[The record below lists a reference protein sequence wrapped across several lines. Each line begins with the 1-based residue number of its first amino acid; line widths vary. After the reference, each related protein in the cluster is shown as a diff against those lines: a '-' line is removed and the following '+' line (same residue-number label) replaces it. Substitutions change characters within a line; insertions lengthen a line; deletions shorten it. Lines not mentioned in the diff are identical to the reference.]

1 MRAQYMDS
9 NVMNDTAAPTRNSRS
24 WLFVALVALLA
35 LGLGGWRG
43 WNWWQ
48 AREAAR
54 QTRLDIAE
62 QRVAALEARIE
73 ALRRDLRAQSQRI
86 QDGAATNR
94 VLRDEVLGLGQRGAL
109 LEDTVAKL
117 ADSRRSGAQALRLDE
132 VELLLSQAGQRLQVA
147 DDAEG
152 ARRAYA
158 LAAGALDGIDDPR
171 LLNLKQALAQERAAA
186 DALGVGT
193 QATTARKLAA
203 FRARLRILPAR
214 PAETARPAWQRLIS
228 PLVEVRPSQQTTL
241 DPAQRTAAQAALD
254 LQLGLAQAAL
264 ERGDDAGFDRALAAA
279 DAWLPRL
286 WPASPALA
294 RCRAELKALQ
304 AAPLRDAAPVLGS
317 TLQQLRA
324 WRAGG
329 PGSAPSPAATA
340 MSMGDK
346 RS

>member
-1 MRAQYMDS
+1 MDS
-9 NVMNDTAAPTRNSRS
+9 NVMNDTDAAPRRTSLS
-24 WLFVALVALLA
+24 WLFVALVVLLA
-35 LGLGGWRG
+35 IGLGGWRG

-62 QRVAALEARIE
+62 QRVAALEARVE

-171 LLNLKQALAQERAAA
+171 LLNLKQALAQERATA
-186 DALGVGT
+186 DALGPGT
-193 QATTARKLAA
+193 QATAARRLAA
-203 FRARLRILPAR
+203 FRAKLKTLPVQPVEA
-214 PAETARPAWQRLIS
+214 ARPAWQRLIS

-241 DPAQRTAAQAALD
+241 DPAQRTAAQAALE

-264 ERGDDAGFDRALAAA
+264 ERGDDAGFDRALSAA

-294 RCRAELKALQ
+294 QCRAELKALQ
-304 AAPLRDAAPVLGS
+304 AMPLRDAAPVLGS

-329 PGSAPSPAATA
+329 LPPSPAPTT